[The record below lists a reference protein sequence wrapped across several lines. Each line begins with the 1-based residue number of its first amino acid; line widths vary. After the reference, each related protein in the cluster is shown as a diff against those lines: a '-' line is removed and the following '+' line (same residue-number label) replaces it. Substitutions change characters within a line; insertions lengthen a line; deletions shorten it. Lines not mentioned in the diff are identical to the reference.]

1 MHPKKKSQNN
11 NNFFNTIKSW
21 FSIVQEEGESLIFDN
36 EMSSSENNEK
46 KYTKRKKSLW
56 KILPILAI
64 SITLILYLLSFFYS
78 SIFSSDNLS
87 RLDEKYVPKTR
98 GLYSYEIKQQSPLIF
113 PVVENQ
119 PALKKVGLKVL
130 FTKGTQGNYVVNV
143 DQKPLTEK
151 EKKQLLASD
160 DQNDKTLFIKNQFLD
175 HGKAVYDGNSKE
187 SPDTV
192 IVTLVDFETYGLDS
206 TVKVVQNRV
215 DYAQKQKY
223 GVYVRWAQEF
233 IPFLEDQDLNKQINQ
248 DYVKFLMMRQAMH
261 AFPHAKVFWFL
272 DKNSLIMDLN
282 LSLDQQFFDITNK
295 EMIDNELVYLNSPI
309 VQNAVIKTH
318 NNIWKEN
325 AKSYSDVVNTV
336 FPLKEAK
343 FSMVFAK
350 QFLPIETLD
359 ASSFIMKN
367 DLYVHALLDYINDP
381 LFKQYAW
388 QSIQQ
393 VLSHAFEWHPS
404 LMRSLLLVREKILGA
419 YYDPELS
426 TEASTANTAEL
437 AVGKNDAYKKG
448 DLVIKFRDCLKL
460 KTCNSLL
467 TEYYSQV
474 TK

>member
-1 MHPKKKSQNN
+1 
-11 NNFFNTIKSW
+11 
-21 FSIVQEEGESLIFDN
+21 
-36 EMSSSENNEK
+36 MSSSENNEK

-56 KILPILAI
+56 KIVPILAI

-113 PVVENQ
+113 PVIENQ

-248 DYVKFLMMRQAMH
+248 DYVKFLMMRQAMN
-261 AFPHAKVFWFL
+261 AFPHAKIFWFL

-282 LSLDQQFFDITNK
+282 LSLDQQLFDITNK
-295 EMIDNELVYLNSPI
+295 EMIDNELVYLNSPV

-325 AKSYSDVVNTV
+325 AKSYSDV
-336 FPLKEAK
+336 
-343 FSMVFAK
+343 

-359 ASSFIMKN
+359 VSSFIMKN
-367 DLYVHALLDYINDP
+367 DLYAHAMLDYINDP
-381 LFKQYAW
+381 LFKQYSW

-404 LMRSLLLVREKILGA
+404 LIRSLLLVKEKILGA
-419 YYDPELS
+419 YYDPQLS
-426 TEASTANTAEL
+426 TETSTANTAEL
-437 AVGKNDAYKKG
+437 GVGKNDAYKKS

>member
-1 MHPKKKSQNN
+1 
-11 NNFFNTIKSW
+11 
-21 FSIVQEEGESLIFDN
+21 
-36 EMSSSENNEK
+36 MSSSENNEK

-359 ASSFIMKN
+359 VSSFIMKN
-367 DLYVHALLDYINDP
+367 DLYAHALLDYINDP
-381 LFKQYAW
+381 LFKQYSW

-404 LMRSLLLVREKILGA
+404 LMRSLLLVKEKILGA

-426 TEASTANTAEL
+426 TEASTADTAEL
-437 AVGKNDAYKKG
+437 DVGKNDAYKKG